1 MRKQFVIAIIFLLSC
16 FSVVVCGQTYK
27 DVTTSHSGELA
38 SLLGE
43 EVNGIDS
50 LVVRGPINS
59 DDFYTMWQASFYGNL
74 SVINLENA
82 NVENGVVPKDAFW
95 HQSEQ
100 LEPDGQYI
108 DCIHLRRII
117 FPEGVVEIGNG
128 AFSYCIYLEVI
139 NIPSTL
145 RHLNN
150 YAFSDCI
157 RLKTDPLVFPEGM
170 EEIANMAFLNCRS
183 LTGEVVL
190 PSTMKTIGNG
200 SFFSCKIT
208 KVNLP
213 EGLKEIG
220 DAAFYACRL
229 KEIHIPN
236 SCLDLTGS
244 SHVQL
249 NLGLE
254 KIHLPEGITTI
265 PSLFACYCRDL
276 KEVNIPASVKV
287 IKNSAFEY
295 CKPLRFL
302 CLPEGLERI
311 EGDAFYYVSS
321 LEEVVFPSTLKSLG
335 DNAFDYCRNLKRV
348 YCAATIPPTCE
359 DNPINPGDTPFGS
372 YNDNELQASRDIP
385 LYVPI
390 GSAEL
395 YRNIRGWDFFR
406 NIIETDEFPET
417 TSIHSKTIEPE
428 TCRDMYYDL
437 NGRKIDVPVKGRIF
451 DLQGRPIQGSP
462 KHGVYIQNGKKVM
475 R

>member
-1 MRKQFVIAIIFLLSC
+1 MKRKIVIACIIVLSC
-16 FSVVVCGQTYK
+16 FSTIVRGQTYK
-27 DVTTSHSGELA
+27 DVTTNHVGELA

-43 EVNGIDS
+43 DTNGIDS

-59 DDFYTMWQASFYGNL
+59 DDFYTMWQASFLGNL
-74 SVINLENA
+74 SVINLEYA
-82 NVENGVVPKDAFW
+82 NVENGIVPKNAFW

-108 DCIHLRRII
+108 DCIRLRRII

-128 AFSYCIYLEVI
+128 AFSYCIYLEEI

-145 RHLNN
+145 RRLNK
-150 YAFSDCI
+150 YSFSECI

-170 EEIANMAFLNCRS
+170 EEIADLAFLNCRS

-213 EGLKEIG
+213 EGLREIG

-254 KIHLPEGITTI
+254 KIHLPEGITII
-265 PSLFACYCRDL
+265 PSWFACYCTDL
-276 KEVNIPASVKV
+276 KEVNIPSTVKV
-287 IKNSAFEY
+287 IKEAAFCD
-295 CKPLRFL
+295 CKPLKNIN
-302 CLPEGLERI
+302 LPEGLERI
-311 EGDAFYYVSS
+311 EKDAFNYVSS
-321 LEEVVFPSTLKSLG
+321 LEEVVFPSTLKTLG
-335 DNAFDYCRNLKRV
+335 GEAFAYCRNLKRV
-348 YCAATIPPTCE
+348 YCTATIPPTCE
-359 DNPINPGDTPFGS
+359 DSPTNPGDTPFGS
-372 YNDNELQASRDIP
+372 YVESDLQASRDIP
-385 LYVPI
+385 LYVPV

-395 YRNIRGWDFFR
+395 YRNAWGWDFFR

-437 NGRKIDVPVKGRIF
+437 NGLKIDVPVKGRIF
-451 DLQGRPIQGSP
+451 DLQGRPVHGSP

>member
-43 EVNGIDS
+43 DTNGIDS

-82 NVENGVVPKDAFW
+82 NVENGVVPKNAFW

-108 DCIHLRRII
+108 DCIRLRRII

-128 AFSYCIYLEVI
+128 AFSYCIYLEEI

-145 RHLNN
+145 RRLNK
-150 YAFSDCI
+150 YSFSECI
-157 RLKTDPLVFPEGM
+157 RLKTDPLVFHEGM
-170 EEIANMAFLNCRS
+170 EEIADLAFQNCRS

-190 PSTMKTIGNG
+190 PSTMKRIGEG

-213 EGLKEIG
+213 DGLEEIG

-229 KEIHIPN
+229 KEVYIPN
-236 SCLDLTGS
+236 SCQNLIGA
-244 SHVQL
+244 SHVQF
-249 NLGLE
+249 NFGLE
-254 KIHLPEGITTI
+254 KIHLPEGITII
-265 PSLFACYCRDL
+265 PSWFACYCTDL
-276 KEVNIPASVKV
+276 KEVNIPSTVKV
-287 IKNSAFEY
+287 IKSSAFEH
-295 CKPLRFL
+295 CKPLRSIN
-302 CLPEGLERI
+302 LPEGLERI
-311 EGDAFYYVSS
+311 EKDAFNYVSS
-321 LEEVVFPSTLKSLG
+321 LEEVVFPSTLKTLG
-335 DNAFDYCRNLKRV
+335 GEAFAYCRNLKRV
-348 YCAATIPPTCE
+348 YCTATIPPTCE
-359 DNPINPGDTPFGS
+359 DSPTNPGDTPFGS
-372 YNDNELQASRDIP
+372 YVESDLQASRDIP
-385 LYVPI
+385 LYVPV

-395 YRNIRGWDFFR
+395 YRNAWGWDFFR

-437 NGRKIDVPVKGRIF
+437 NRRKIDVPVKGRIF
-451 DLQGRPIQGSP
+451 DLQGRPVQGSP
-462 KHGVYIQNGKKVM
+462 KHGVYIKNGKKVM

>member
-1 MRKQFVIAIIFLLSC
+1 
-16 FSVVVCGQTYK
+16 
-27 DVTTSHSGELA
+27 
-38 SLLGE
+38 
-43 EVNGIDS
+43 
-50 LVVRGPINS
+50 
-59 DDFYTMWQASFYGNL
+59 MWQASFLGNL

-82 NVENGVVPKDAFW
+82 NVENGIVPKNAFW

-108 DCIHLRRII
+108 DCIRLRRII

-128 AFSYCIYLEVI
+128 AFSYCIYLEEI

-145 RHLNN
+145 RHLNS

-200 SFFSCKIT
+200 
-208 KVNLP
+208 
-213 EGLKEIG
+213 
-220 DAAFYACRL
+220 YACRL

-335 DNAFDYCRNLKRV
+335 DNAFAYCRNLKRV

-390 GSAEL
+390 GS
-395 YRNIRGWDFFR
+395 
-406 NIIETDEFPET
+406 
-417 TSIHSKTIEPE
+417 TSLKQTSSLKQRVFIA
-428 TCRDMYYDL
+428 R
-437 NGRKIDVPVKGRIF
+437 R
-451 DLQGRPIQGSP
+451 
-462 KHGVYIQNGKKVM
+462 
-475 R
+475 

>member
-1 MRKQFVIAIIFLLSC
+1 MRKLFVIAIIFLLSC

-43 EVNGIDS
+43 DTNGIDS
-50 LVVRGPINS
+50 LVVRGPINGE
-59 DDFYTMWQASFYGNL
+59 DFYTMWQASFLGNL
-74 SVINLENA
+74 SVINLEYA

-100 LEPDGQYI
+100 VEPDGQYI
-108 DCIHLRRII
+108 DCICLRRII

-128 AFSYCIYLEVI
+128 AFSYCIYLEEI

-145 RHLNN
+145 RRLNK
-150 YAFSDCI
+150 YSFSECI

-170 EEIANMAFLNCRS
+170 EEIADLAFQNCRS

-190 PSTMKTIGNG
+190 PSTMKRIGEG

-213 EGLKEIG
+213 DGLEEIG
-220 DAAFYACRL
+220 DAAFYACSW
-229 KEIHIPN
+229 KEVYIPN
-236 SCLDLTGS
+236 SCLNLTGA
-244 SHVQL
+244 SHFQF
-249 NLGLE
+249 NFGLE
-254 KIHLPEGITTI
+254 KIHLPEGITII
-265 PSLFACYCRDL
+265 PSWFACYCTDL
-276 KEVNIPASVKV
+276 KEVNIPSTVKV
-287 IKNSAFEY
+287 IKSSAFEH
-295 CKPLRFL
+295 CKPLRSIN
-302 CLPEGLERI
+302 LPEGLERI
-311 EGDAFYYVSS
+311 EKDAFNYVSS
-321 LEEVVFPSTLKSLG
+321 LEEVVFPSTLKTLG
-335 DNAFDYCRNLKRV
+335 GEAFAYCRNLKRV
-348 YCAATIPPTCE
+348 YCTATIPPTCE
-359 DNPINPGDTPFGS
+359 DSPTNPGDTPFGS
-372 YNDNELQASRDIP
+372 YVESDLQASRDIP

-395 YRNIRGWDFFR
+395 YRNAWGWDFFR

-451 DLQGRPIQGSP
+451 DLQGRPVQGSP

>member
-43 EVNGIDS
+43 DTNGIDS

-59 DDFYTMWQASFYGNL
+59 DDFYTMWQASFLGNL
-74 SVINLENA
+74 SVINLEYA
-82 NVENGVVPKDAFW
+82 NVENGVVPKNAFW

-108 DCIHLRRII
+108 DCIRLRRII

-128 AFSYCIYLEVI
+128 AFSYCIYLEEI

-145 RHLNN
+145 RRLNK
-150 YAFSDCI
+150 YSFSECI
-157 RLKTDPLVFPEGM
+157 RLKTDPLVFHEGM
-170 EEIANMAFLNCRS
+170 EEIADLAFQNCRS

-190 PSTMKTIGNG
+190 PSTMKRIGEG

-213 EGLKEIG
+213 DGLEEIG

-229 KEIHIPN
+229 KEVYIPN
-236 SCLDLTGS
+236 SCLNLTGA
-244 SHVQL
+244 SHFQF
-249 NLGLE
+249 NFGLE
-254 KIHLPEGITTI
+254 KIHLPEGITII
-265 PSLFACYCRDL
+265 PSWFACYCTDL
-276 KEVNIPASVKV
+276 KEVNIPSTVKV
-287 IKNSAFEY
+287 IKSSAFEH
-295 CKPLRFL
+295 CKPLRSIN
-302 CLPEGLERI
+302 LPEGLERI
-311 EGDAFYYVSS
+311 EKDAFNYVSS
-321 LEEVVFPSTLKSLG
+321 LEEVVFPSTLKTLG
-335 DNAFDYCRNLKRV
+335 GEAFAYCRNLKRV
-348 YCAATIPPTCE
+348 YCTATIPPTCE
-359 DNPINPGDTPFGS
+359 DSPTNPGDTPFGS
-372 YNDNELQASRDIP
+372 YVESDLQASRDIP
-385 LYVPI
+385 LYVPV

-395 YRNIRGWDFFR
+395 YRNAWGWDFFR

-451 DLQGRPIQGSP
+451 DLQGRPVQGSP

>member
-43 EVNGIDS
+43 DTNGIDS

-59 DDFYTMWQASFYGNL
+59 DDFYTMWQASFLGNL

-82 NVENGVVPKDAFW
+82 NVENGIVPKNAFW

-108 DCIHLRRII
+108 DCIRLRRII

-128 AFSYCIYLEVI
+128 AFSYCIYLEEI

-145 RHLNN
+145 RRLNK
-150 YAFSDCI
+150 YSFSECI

-170 EEIANMAFLNCRS
+170 EEIADLAFLNCRS

-208 KVNLP
+208 NVNLP
-213 EGLKEIG
+213 EGLREIG
-220 DAAFYACRL
+220 NAAFYACRL

-335 DNAFDYCRNLKRV
+335 DNAFAYCTNLKNV
-348 YCAATIPPTCE
+348 FLLGVT
-359 DNPINPGDTPFGS
+359 
-372 YNDNELQASRDIP
+372 
-385 LYVPI
+385 
-390 GSAEL
+390 
-395 YRNIRGWDFFR
+395 
-406 NIIETDEFPET
+406 
-417 TSIHSKTIEPE
+417 TIEA
-428 TCRDMYYDL
+428 Y
-437 NGRKIDVPVKGRIF
+437 KRIF
-451 DLQGRPIQGSP
+451 DQCSNIVKISLPVIQTIKNNSLFLIGSTKLSEIDLGPNVTTIGTNFISGNNTRQLDRFICRAQTPPTFNKLYKNP
-462 KHGVYIQNGKKVM
+462 KAVYVPYSADHSILNAYKNATN
-475 R
+475 

>member
-43 EVNGIDS
+43 DTNGIDS

-59 DDFYTMWQASFYGNL
+59 DDFYTMWQASFLGNL

-82 NVENGVVPKDAFW
+82 NVENGIVPKNAFW

-108 DCIHLRRII
+108 DCIRLRRII

-128 AFSYCIYLEVI
+128 AFSYCIYLEEI

-145 RHLNN
+145 RRLNK
-150 YAFSDCI
+150 YSFSECI
-157 RLKTDPLVFPEGM
+157 RLKTDPLVFHEGM
-170 EEIANMAFLNCRS
+170 EEIADLAFQNCRS

-190 PSTMKTIGNG
+190 PSTMKRIGEG

-213 EGLKEIG
+213 DGLEEIG

-229 KEIHIPN
+229 KEVYIPN
-236 SCLDLTGS
+236 SCLNLTGA
-244 SHVQL
+244 SHFQF
-249 NLGLE
+249 NFGLE
-254 KIHLPEGITTI
+254 KIHLPEGITII
-265 PSLFACYCRDL
+265 PSWFACYCTDL
-276 KEVNIPASVKV
+276 KEVNIPSTVKV
-287 IKNSAFEY
+287 IKEAAFCD
-295 CKPLRFL
+295 CKPLKNIN
-302 CLPEGLERI
+302 LPEGLERI
-311 EGDAFYYVSS
+311 EKDAFNYVSS
-321 LEEVVFPSTLKSLG
+321 LEEVVFPSTLKTLG
-335 DNAFDYCRNLKRV
+335 GEAFAYCRNLKRV
-348 YCAATIPPTCE
+348 YCTATIPPTCE
-359 DNPINPGDTPFGS
+359 DSPTNPGDTPFGS
-372 YNDNELQASRDIP
+372 YVESDLQASRDIP
-385 LYVPI
+385 LYVPV

-395 YRNIRGWDFFR
+395 YRNAWGWDFFR
-406 NIIETDEFPET
+406 NIIETDDFPET

-451 DLQGRPIQGSP
+451 DLQGRPVQGSP

>member
-1 MRKQFVIAIIFLLSC
+1 MRKQFVIACIIVLSC
-16 FSVVVCGQTYK
+16 FSTIVRGQTYK

-43 EVNGIDS
+43 EANGIDS

-74 SVINLENA
+74 SVINLEYA

-108 DCIHLRRII
+108 DCICLRRII

-128 AFSYCIYLEVI
+128 AFSYCIYLEEI

-145 RHLNN
+145 RRLNK
-150 YAFSDCI
+150 YSFSECI
-157 RLKTDPLVFPEGM
+157 RLKTDPLVFHEGM
-170 EEIANMAFLNCRS
+170 EEIADLAFQNCRS

-190 PSTMKTIGNG
+190 PSTMKRIGEG

-213 EGLKEIG
+213 DGLEEIG

-229 KEIHIPN
+229 KEVYIPN
-236 SCLDLTGS
+236 SCLNLTGA
-244 SHVQL
+244 SHFQF
-249 NLGLE
+249 NFGLE

-265 PSLFACYCRDL
+265 PSWFACYCTDL
-276 KEVNIPASVKV
+276 KEVNIPSTVKV
-287 IKNSAFEY
+287 IKSSAFEH
-295 CKPLRFL
+295 CKPLRSIN
-302 CLPEGLERI
+302 LPEGLERI
-311 EGDAFYYVSS
+311 EKDAFNYVSS
-321 LEEVVFPSTLKSLG
+321 LEEVVFPSTLKTLG
-335 DNAFDYCRNLKRV
+335 GEAFAYCRNLKRV
-348 YCAATIPPTCE
+348 YCTATIPPTCE
-359 DNPINPGDTPFGS
+359 DSPTNPGDTPFGS
-372 YNDNELQASRDIP
+372 YVESDLQASRDIP

-395 YRNIRGWDFFR
+395 YRNAWGWDFFR

-428 TCRDMYYDL
+428 TCRDMYYDP

-451 DLQGRPIQGSP
+451 DLQGRPVQGSP
-462 KHGVYIQNGKKVM
+462 KHGVYIQKGKKVM

>member
-43 EVNGIDS
+43 EANGIDS

-59 DDFYTMWQASFYGNL
+59 DDFYTMWQASFLGNL
-74 SVINLENA
+74 SVINLEYA
-82 NVENGVVPKDAFW
+82 NVENGIVPKNAFW

-128 AFSYCIYLEVI
+128 AFSYCIYLEEI

-145 RHLNN
+145 RRLNK
-150 YAFSDCI
+150 YSFSECI
-157 RLKTDPLVFPEGM
+157 RLKTDPLVFHEGM
-170 EEIANMAFLNCRS
+170 EEIADLAFQNCRS

-190 PSTMKTIGNG
+190 PSTMKRIGEG

-213 EGLKEIG
+213 DGLEEIG

-229 KEIHIPN
+229 KEVYIPN
-236 SCLDLTGS
+236 SCLNLTGA
-244 SHVQL
+244 SHFQF
-249 NLGLE
+249 NFGLE
-254 KIHLPEGITTI
+254 KIHLPEGITII
-265 PSLFACYCRDL
+265 PSWFACYCTDL
-276 KEVNIPASVKV
+276 KEVNIPSTVKV
-287 IKNSAFEY
+287 IKSSAFEH
-295 CKPLRFL
+295 CKPLRSIN
-302 CLPEGLERI
+302 LPEGLERI
-311 EGDAFYYVSS
+311 EKDAFNYVSS
-321 LEEVVFPSTLKSLG
+321 LEEVVFPSTLKTLG
-335 DNAFDYCRNLKRV
+335 GEAFAYCRNLKRV
-348 YCAATIPPTCE
+348 YCTATIPPTCE
-359 DNPINPGDTPFGS
+359 DSPTNPGDTPFGS
-372 YNDNELQASRDIP
+372 YVESDLQASRDIP
-385 LYVPI
+385 LYVPV

-395 YRNIRGWDFFR
+395 YRNAWGWDFFR

-451 DLQGRPIQGSP
+451 DLQGRPVQGSP